1 MNSIKMTWNTVKS
14 FGNLPLTVL
23 MLALVVFSTS
33 CGKDDDDDDTQTP
46 NQPTATTIPP
56 IDDADGIMVALKTIA
71 FINQLGFETEV
82 PTNTAVAAFGNM
94 QTGDFVDV
102 GAVDVD
108 GNVLTKYEN
117 DSYVF
122 TPSVTNPNGIEF
134 GTNFTWNVAGGN
146 GFAAFDH
153 TVNMPFP
160 SVGKITSA
168 TGTISSASPYTL
180 SVQNVAGSD
189 SVIFQIAGAN
199 GTNVLVTKVGNPSSH
214 TFTAAEVA
222 SVGKGTAIIQVA
234 AYRMDNATKGGKNIY
249 FINETVV
256 TEFVEFQ

>member
-14 FGNLPLTVL
+14 FGNMPLTAL
-23 MLALVVFSTS
+23 LLSLVVFSSS
-33 CGKDDDDDDTQTP
+33 CGKDDDDDDDQNP

-56 IDDADGIMVALKTIA
+56 IDDADGIMVALKTLS
-71 FINQLGFETEV
+71 FVSQLGFETEV

-153 TVNMPFP
+153 TVNFPFP
-160 SVGKITSA
+160 SIGKITSA
-168 TGTISSASPYTL
+168 TGTISAASSYTL
-180 SVQNVAGSD
+180 TVQSVASAD

-199 GTNVLVTKVGNPSSH
+199 GTNVLVTKVGNSTSH
-214 TFTAAEVA
+214 TFTASELA
-222 SVGKGTAIIQVA
+222 SVGKGTGIIQVA
-234 AYRMDNATKGGKNIY
+234 AYRLNNATKAGKNIY

-256 TEFVEFQ
+256 TEFVEFE